1 MAQGERRRLESFIT
15 ERIDQASLLGNHY
28 RKNLHIIS
36 RFLPDLLQRLDE
48 ADCLSL
54 MTFGEVSP
62 FTLEEMELIRHLARN
77 SEEALDLLGCYYS
90 LHLIFLNLNCLDL
103 MEEQCPRVTNRTAAY
118 KEVLLR
124 AEAKF
129 SILYSSLIQCF
140 LEILSEKEKN
150 LPEFVICH
158 VGARRDQDDIDVG
171 IIHRP
176 GGDLT
181 ALNLVIGRLNREMVR
196 RATQMHFYLS
206 EHSGSKWFSA
216 CIDVYEE
223 LMDVERKNLVIITQL
238 FGAVPIAGSISLFEE
253 FQERVVRR
261 YTYRVGRDNRYYEGF
276 MRGVVEE
283 IRSLVAHRS
292 RSGEI
297 VPKVDGLRLGKILI
311 AARRANLGIV
321 GGHFWK
327 VFKTLQKMDPR
338 MQEEYAALEEALA
351 FLELLRFLL
360 HLIFVQEEGLFYTD
374 DYCRAAL
381 DRVARSMGYGG
392 KGKRRPSTDLLRDY
406 FRYSQQIKAISGVF
420 KEEFKKYVEF
430 IQVFRSLE
438 HLGSLQDLEEGRVN
452 LATDYMEIMARFHR
466 EIPWGEFIGFLQ
478 EEDTGR
484 ERFIR
489 DLLLLDTTTMYRTLE
504 RYARTLA
511 REGDTLI
518 RFLLCLLKSPGRS
531 RRQRLEIALMSV
543 FRETL
548 ERAPQQRET
557 ILRYLFE
564 EEELCRDFLQTLS
577 PAAVIDLLRQVKLLG
592 PELRAPLIRKSS
604 SLAFFFH
611 FRSRLI
617 ARKIDR
623 LVRRGVLPE
632 ARVPDSA
639 LLRRLSE
646 KAVPPLAGVPISAEV
661 YETLQDYHDL
671 ETLIFTLHAIET
683 KRFARAAYM
692 DRYVRQLVV
701 CACREAGI
709 HFALGG
715 RPGFGI
721 YATGGNA
728 QGRALDND
736 YDMFVLCDA
745 SRVVPASLM
754 GMVHRVHREL
764 TCVGNFPHHRIAEK
778 IGSFVIPFMELA
790 AYLDR
795 RDPEDYIERTELLG
809 ARRIF
814 GDPALHRRFESEMIV
829 GRVFRDKER
838 LIRSLVRE
846 LQERHR
852 YADDV
857 ATGIDLKQ
865 GKGGLFDISL
875 LICLVKARFE
885 IFETSDTRTQRIL
898 KQKDPAH
905 AVLYDALFGV
915 KRFFNDLR
923 GMLCLTGFSEE
934 VQEALDCPIPFLLK
948 GFSDP
953 AGLIRKVEENM
964 ERVLEIS
971 EVLIRAGKR

>member
-1 MAQGERRRLESFIT
+1 MPKGERHRIESCIT
-15 ERIDQASLLGNHY
+15 ERIKKASLLGNHY

-36 RFLPDLLQRLDE
+36 KFLPDLLQRLEE
-48 ADCLSL
+48 ANALSL
-54 MTFGEVSP
+54 IPFGKVSP
-62 FTLEEMELIRHLARN
+62 FCMEEMELIRHLAR
-77 SEEALDLLGCYYS
+77 SPGEALDLLGCYYS

-103 MEEQCPRVTNRTAAY
+103 MEEQRSRVTNRTAAY

-129 SILYSSLIQCF
+129 SILYSALIQSF
-140 LEILSEKEKN
+140 LEILSEGEKN

-176 GGDLT
+176 GGDLA
-181 ALNLVIGRLNREMVR
+181 ALNRVVGRLNREMVR

-238 FGAVPIAGSISLFEE
+238 FGAVPIVGSISLFEE

-283 IRSLVAHRS
+283 IRSLVAHQTRP
-292 RSGEI
+292 GEI

-327 VFKTLQKMDPR
+327 VFKILQKMDPL
-338 MQEEYAALEEALA
+338 MQEEYATLEESLV

-360 HLIFVQEEGLFYTD
+360 HLIFVQEEGVFYTD
-374 DYCRAAL
+374 DYCRSAL
-381 DRVARSMGYGG
+381 DRVARSMGYGD

-406 FRYSQQIKAISGVF
+406 FRYSQHIKEISGVF

-430 IQVFRSLE
+430 IQVFRNLE
-438 HLGSLQDLEEGRVN
+438 HLGSLQNLQEGRVN
-452 LATDYMEIMARFHR
+452 LATDYVEIMARFHR
-466 EIPWGEFIGFLQ
+466 KIPWREFIGFLQ
-478 EEDTGR
+478 EEDPGR

-489 DLLLLDTTTMYRTLE
+489 DLLLLDSVTMYRTLE

-511 REGDTLI
+511 REGDSLI
-518 RFLLCLLKSPGRS
+518 RFLLCLLKSPGCP
-531 RRQRLEIALMSV
+531 RRELLESALMSV
-543 FRETL
+543 FREAL
-548 ERAPQQRET
+548 ERAPQHREM
-557 ILRYLFE
+557 ILRSLM
-564 EEELCRDFLQTLS
+564 EEELLRDFLQTLS
-577 PAAVIDLLRQVKLLG
+577 PAAVIDLLRQMKRLG
-592 PELRAPLIRKSS
+592 PELRVPLIRKAAP
-604 SLAFFFH
+604 LAFFHH

-617 ARKIDR
+617 ARKVDR
-623 LVRRGVLPE
+623 LVRRGLLPE
-632 ARVPDSA
+632 GEAPDPA
-639 LLRRLSE
+639 FLHRLSE
-646 KAVPPLAGVPISAEV
+646 KVLPPLSGVSGSLEV
-661 YETLQDYHDL
+661 YEVLQDYHDL
-671 ETLIFTLHAIET
+671 ETLAFAFHAIET

-692 DRYVRQLVV
+692 DRYVRQLGI

-709 HFALGG
+709 EG
-715 RPGFGI
+715 RSGFGI

-754 GMVHRVHREL
+754 RAVHRIHREL
-764 TCVGNFPHHRIAEK
+764 TRVGNFPHHRIAEK
-778 IGSFVIPFMELA
+778 IGSFVIPLEGLA

-809 ARRIF
+809 SRRIF
-814 GDPALHRRFESEMIV
+814 GDPVLHRRFEEEMIV
-829 GRVFRDKER
+829 GRVFREKER
-838 LIRSLVRE
+838 LIRSLSRE
-846 LQERHR
+846 LRERYR
-852 YADDV
+852 YADEV
-857 ATGIDLKQ
+857 NVGIDLKQ

-875 LICLVKARFE
+875 LICLVKVRFE
-885 IFETSDTRTQRIL
+885 IFETSDGRTQRIL
-898 KQKDPAH
+898 KQKDPDH
-905 AVLYDALFGV
+905 AALYDALFAA
-915 KRFFNDLR
+915 KRFLSDVR

-934 VQEALDCPIPFLLK
+934 VREALDCPIPFLLK
-948 GFSDP
+948 GFADP
-953 AGLIRKVEENM
+953 ADLVRKVEEKM
-964 ERVLEIS
+964 RTVLEIS
-971 EVLIRAGKR
+971 EALMRIGKR